1 MCEHRRVAKV
11 TGHCD
16 AALTLKGGA
25 VPRTKTFQAF
35 PAFAMFAMFALFA
48 LFAVFAVFAVF
59 AMFAM
64 FPVFPRTRD
73 TLKKTEQARES

>member
-25 VPRTKTFQAF
+25 VPRAEAF
-35 PAFAMFAMFALFA
+35 PAFAMFALFA
-48 LFAVFAVFAVF
+48 LF

-73 TLKKTEQARES
+73 TLKKTEQAGES

>member
-25 VPRTKTFQAF
+25 VPRTKTFHAF
-35 PAFAMFAMFALFA
+35 PAFPAFSM
-48 LFAVFAVFAVF
+48 FAVFAVF
-59 AMFAM
+59 AMF
-64 FPVFPRTRD
+64 PVPPRTRD
-73 TLKKTEQARES
+73 TLKKTEQAGES